1 MRTFNLFV
9 AIVLAFLLAS
19 CSAPKKVAYI
29 QKADEIPAEILAQIP
44 APAEA
49 TIMPGDLLNIDVTG
63 SDMTALAPFNRNATV
78 DAEGRVTQSRNYGNA
93 VNSNS
98 TNGISS
104 ANLAYYLVTT
114 DGYIT
119 FPMLGEIH
127 VSGLTKKEVAEE
139 IVKAIYPRYVKEKP
153 QVEVRLINFRVYM
166 LGAVV
171 KNGVVNSPNERL
183 NILQA
188 ISMAGDLQIQAQ
200 RDNVLIYRIGH
211 DGKRELHR
219 IDLTDPNL
227 LLSPYYNLQQD
238 DIIYVE
244 PNTSAKNKSWQ
255 LSPVVST
262 VLTFVG
268 GLSSVAGLIIGI
280 VNLTKL

>member
-1 MRTFNLFV
+1 M
-9 AIVLAFLLAS
+9 ILALCLAS

-63 SDMTALAPFNRNATV
+63 SDMTALAPFNRNSIV
-78 DAEGRVTQSRNYGNA
+78 DTEGKVTQSRNYGGTGNIGG
-93 VNSNS
+93 S
-98 TNGISS
+98 TNGVST
-104 ANLAYYLVTT
+104 ANLAYYLVST

-127 VSGLTKKEVAEE
+127 VSGLTKKEVSDE

-153 QVEVRLINFRVYM
+153 QVEVRLVNFRVYM
-166 LGAVV
+166 LGAVSR
-171 KNGVVNSPNERL
+171 NGVITSPNERL

-188 ISMAGDLQIQAQ
+188 ISMAGDLNIQAQ

-227 LLSPYYNLQQD
+227 LLSPYYNLQQE

-244 PNTSAKNKSWQ
+244 PNSSAKDKSWQ

-268 GLSSVAGLIIGI
+268 GISSIAGLVVGI